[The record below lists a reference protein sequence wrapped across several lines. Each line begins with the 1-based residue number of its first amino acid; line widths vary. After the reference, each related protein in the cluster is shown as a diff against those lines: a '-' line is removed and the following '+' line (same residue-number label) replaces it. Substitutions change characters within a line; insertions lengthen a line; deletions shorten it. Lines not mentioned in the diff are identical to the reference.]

1 MFARSVYVHLKPNC
15 VAEFTQAIDET
26 IIPMLR
32 KQKGF
37 QDELAFVVSNG
48 TEAVSITLWDR
59 REDAER
65 YGRGGYSEALR
76 ALTKTIEGSPQVQ
89 THEVTNSTF
98 HRIATRSAA

>member
-1 MFARSVYVHLKPNC
+1 MFARSVYLHLKPNC

-32 KQKGF
+32 KQQGF

-65 YGRGGYSEALR
+65 YGRGGHSEALR
-76 ALTKTIEGSPQVQ
+76 TLTKILEGSPQVQ

>member
-1 MFARSVYVHLKPNC
+1 MFARSVYLHLKPNC

-26 IIPMLR
+26 TIPMLR

-37 QDELAFVVSNG
+37 QDELAFVLSNG

-59 REDAER
+59 REDAEH
-65 YGRGGYSEALR
+65 YGRGGSSEAQ
-76 ALTKTIEGSPQVQ
+76 ALAKVIEGSPQVQ

-98 HRIATRSAA
+98 HKIVTRAVA

>member
-1 MFARSVYVHLKPNC
+1 MFARSVYLHLKPNC

-59 REDAER
+59 REDAEH
-65 YGRGGYSEALR
+65 YSRGGYSAALR
-76 ALTKTIEGSPQVQ
+76 ALAKVTEGSPQVE

-98 HRIATRSAA
+98 HTIATRATV